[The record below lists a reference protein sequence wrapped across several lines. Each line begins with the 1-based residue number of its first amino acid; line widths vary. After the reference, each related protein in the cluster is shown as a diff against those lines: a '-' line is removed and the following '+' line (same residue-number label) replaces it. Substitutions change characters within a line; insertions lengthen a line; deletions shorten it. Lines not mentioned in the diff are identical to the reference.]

1 MFCSNCGKELK
12 DSDKF
17 CDSCGM
23 MVKRAE
29 TAEPATEPQNQ
40 LVPAPKKKSSGKI
53 AAIIIGIVS
62 GAVILACLVALTAAS
77 LISSYRHDNRHN
89 GHNYPGMYDDY
100 DDYDD
105 FGDYFD
111 DFFDDD
117 GGLYHGYS
125 GSNGSNGSGQQ
136 NPAPAQT
143 PAATVPPDDSLPP
156 DSNGKTYDDPAYQ
169 WPTGDGTY
177 EFYAK
182 STIPKFESVTGKPC
196 TDTDVEDDGNT
207 YYEYAMD
214 MDAYNAYIKALE
226 AAGYKQT
233 EFDARGKNS
242 YVRYEKG
249 VQYLV
254 IYLMNTDNEIVI
266 MA

>member
-12 DSDKF
+12 DGDKF

-23 MVKRAE
+23 MVKREE
-29 TAEPATEPQNQ
+29 TAQAAAPQNQ
-40 LVPAPKKKSSGKI
+40 LVPAPKKKSSGKT

-62 GAVILACLVALTAAS
+62 GAIILACVIALTAAS
-77 LISSYRHDNRHN
+77 VIANYRHGNGHN

-105 FGDYFD
+105 FFD
-111 DFFDDD
+111 GFFGDDD
-117 GGLYHGYS
+117 GLYPGYS
-125 GSNGSNGSGQQ
+125 GGSGNNGSVQQ

-143 PAATVPPDDSLPP
+143 PAATAQPDDSLPP

-196 TDTDVEDDGNT
+196 TDTDVEEDGNT
-207 YYEYAMD
+207 YYEYDMD
-214 MDAYNAYIKALE
+214 MDAYNTYIKALE
-226 AAGYKQT
+226 AAGYTQT
-233 EFDARGKNS
+233 EFDAKGKNS
-242 YVRYEKG
+242 YVKYEKG
-249 VQYLV
+249 VQYLI
-254 IYLMNTDNEIVI
+254 IYLMNSDNEIVI

>member
-12 DSDKF
+12 DGDKF
-17 CDSCGM
+17 CESCGM
-23 MVKRAE
+23 MVKREE
-29 TAEPATEPQNQ
+29 TAAAAEPQN
-40 LVPAPKKKSSGKI
+40 LPVPAPKKKSSGKT

-62 GAVILACLVALTAAS
+62 GVVILACLVTLTAAS
-77 LISSYRHDNRHN
+77 LISSYRHRNDHN

-111 DFFDDD
+111 GFFDDD
-117 GGLYHGYS
+117 NDGLYPGYS
-125 GSNGSNGSGQQ
+125 GGGNNGGGQ
-136 NPAPAQT
+136 NSAPAQT
-143 PAATVPPDDSLPP
+143 PAATAQPDDSLPP

-196 TDTDVEDDGNT
+196 TDTDVEDGNT
-207 YYEYAMD
+207 YYEYDMD

-226 AAGYKQT
+226 AAGYTQS